1 MRRAYIAPR
10 PQYNRRSMSRRFAGA
25 AVFLLAVVSAPPA
38 QAGTLGLAE
47 VRTADGTLLADA
59 GEGPFAYP
67 ADGSVLRIG
76 SAQATAAG
84 VELRDVTMF
93 NGRVFVSKISV
104 PARGLR
110 HAQVEGLIADGKAY
124 VVGPNALIHLQ
135 GGSYLVAL
143 QQAVSPGRHG
153 SGLVGLRAYVS
164 DPSLGLAP
172 GTQLLIGLARAAHP
186 TGVNHAAT
194 IVLGLPQ
201 LPAVQASLDGVPTT
215 VPTIPTSLPAI
226 SGNGIGAQAVAL
238 VERYLGVPYVW
249 GGATPAG
256 FDCSGLVMYV
266 YGLLGLRLPHYSGYQ
281 WYYGRRIPADQLR
294 PGDIVFFH
302 ASANGPQHEGM
313 YIGAGEFIHA
323 PHTGD
328 VVKVSSLYD
337 TQYALTYVGAVRPYA
352 AGASPSSSFSMWTLA
367 SG

>member
-1 MRRAYIAPR
+1 
-10 PQYNRRSMSRRFAGA
+10 MSRRFAGA

-84 VELRDVTMF
+84 VDLRDVTMF

-143 QQAVSPGRHG
+143 QEAVSPGRHG
-153 SGLVGLRAYVS
+153 SGLVALRAYVS

-201 LPAVQASLDGVPTT
+201 
-215 VPTIPTSLPAI
+215 
-226 SGNGIGAQAVAL
+226 
-238 VERYLGVPYVW
+238 
-249 GGATPAG
+249 AG
-256 FDCSGLVMYV
+256 RS
-266 YGLLGLRLPHYSGYQ
+266 RSSH
-281 WYYGRRIPADQLR
+281 
-294 PGDIVFFH
+294 
-302 ASANGPQHEGM
+302 
-313 YIGAGEFIHA
+313 GAGPPAAHDRRRCNPA
-323 PHTGD
+323 P
-328 VVKVSSLYD
+328 
-337 TQYALTYVGAVRPYA
+337 
-352 AGASPSSSFSMWTLA
+352 
-367 SG
+367 SGRD

>member
-1 MRRAYIAPR
+1 MKARGGASRI
-10 PQYNRRSMSRRFAGA
+10 RRSMLPRLAGVAVLLLVLVVVPA
-25 AVFLLAVVSAPPA
+25 AH
-38 QAGTLGLAE
+38 AGTLGLAE
-47 VRTADGTLLADA
+47 VRTADGTLLAEA

-76 SAQATAAG
+76 SAHATAAG
-84 VELRDVTMF
+84 VELRDVDMF
-93 NGRVFVSKISV
+93 NGRVYVSKIVV
-104 PARGLR
+104 PARGLGR
-110 HAQVEGLIADGKAY
+110 ARVDGLIADGKAY
-124 VVGPNALIHLQ
+124 VVGANALIHLQ

-143 QQAVSPGRHG
+143 QEAVSPGRHG

-172 GTQLLIGLARAAHP
+172 GTQLLVGLARAAHP
-186 TGVNHAAT
+186 TGLNHAAT

-201 LPAVQASLDGVPTT
+201 LPAVQASLSGVPTT
-215 VPTIPTSLPAI
+215 IPTLPTTLPAI
-226 SGNGIGAQAVAL
+226 AGNGIGAQAVAL
-238 VERYLGVPYVW
+238 AAHFLGVPYVW

-256 FDCSGLVMYV
+256 FDCSGLLMYV
-266 YGLLGLRLPHYSGYQ
+266 YGLLGIRLPHYSGYQ
-281 WYYGRRIPADQLR
+281 WYYGRRIAADALR

-302 ASANGPQHEGM
+302 PSANGPQHEGI
-313 YIGAGEFIHA
+313 YVGAGEFIHA

-328 VVKVSSLYD
+328 VVRVSSLYD
-337 TQYALTYVGAVRPYA
+337 TQYALSYVGAVRPYA

>member
-1 MRRAYIAPR
+1 MVRRIA
-10 PQYNRRSMSRRFAGA
+10 GV
-25 AVFLLAVVSAPPA
+25 AVLLLAVVPAPVA
-38 QAGTLGLAE
+38 RAGTLGLAE
-47 VRTADGTLLADA
+47 VRAADGTLLAEA

-67 ADGSVLRIG
+67 GDGSVLRIG
-76 SAQATAAG
+76 SARATAAG

-93 NGRVFVSKISV
+93 NGRISASRIVV
-104 PARGLR
+104 PARGLGA
-110 HAQVEGLIADGKAY
+110 AQVDGLIADGKAY
-124 VVGPNALIHLQ
+124 VVGPNALIRLQ

-143 QQAVSPGRHG
+143 QEAVSPGRHG

-172 GTQLLIGLARAAHP
+172 GTQVLVGLARAAHP

-201 LPAVQASLDGVPTT
+201 LPAVQASLSGVPSTT
-215 VPTIPTSLPAI
+215 LPGISQPLPAVA
-226 SGNGIGAQAVAL
+226 GNGIGAQAVAL
-238 VERYLGVPYVW
+238 VERFLGVPYVW
-249 GGATPAG
+249 GGANPAG

-266 YGLLGLRLPHYSGYQ
+266 YGLLGIRLPHYSGYQ
-281 WYYGRRIPADQLR
+281 WFYGRRISVDDLQ

-302 ASANGPQHEGM
+302 PSANGPQHEGM

-328 VVKVSSLYD
+328 VVRVSSLYD
-337 TQYALTYVGAVRPYA
+337 TQYALSYVGAVRPYA
-352 AGASPSSSFSMWTLA
+352 AGASPSSFSVWTLA

>member
-1 MRRAYIAPR
+1 MLRPLAGVSVLLLFLVVAP
-10 PQYNRRSMSRRFAGA
+10 A
-25 AVFLLAVVSAPPA
+25 AT
-38 QAGTLGLAE
+38 AGTLGLAE
-47 VRTADGTLLADA
+47 VRTADGTLLAEA
-59 GEGPFAYP
+59 GEGAFAYP

-76 SAQATAAG
+76 SAHATAAG
-84 VELRDVTMF
+84 VELQDVTMF
-93 NGRVFVSKISV
+93 NGRVYISKIIV
-104 PARGLR
+104 PARGLTR
-110 HAQVEGLIADGKAY
+110 AHVDGLIADGKAY

-143 QQAVSPGRHG
+143 QEAVSPGRHG

-172 GTQLLIGLARAAHP
+172 GTQVLVGLARAAHP

-201 LPAVQASLDGVPTT
+201 LPAAAASLAGVPTT
-215 VPTIPTSLPAI
+215 IPAFPVSLPAI
-226 SGNGIGAQAVAL
+226 TGNGIGAQAVAL
-238 VERYLGVPYVW
+238 AERFLGVPYVW
-249 GGATPAG
+249 GGATPGG
-256 FDCSGLVMYV
+256 FDCSGLLMYV
-266 YGLLGLRLPHYSGYQ
+266 YGLLGVSLPHYSGYQ
-281 WYYGRRIPADQLR
+281 WYYGRRVAADRLQ

-302 ASANGPQHEGM
+302 PSANGPQHEGI

-352 AGASPSSSFSMWTLA
+352 AGASPSSSLSMWTLA

>member
-1 MRRAYIAPR
+1 MLRRL
-10 PQYNRRSMSRRFAGA
+10 A
-25 AVFLLAVVSAPPA
+25 AVGVFLVAAAPAPVA
-38 QAGTLGLAE
+38 HAGTLGLAE
-47 VRTADGTLLADA
+47 VRAPDGTLLAQA
-59 GEGPFAYP
+59 GEGAFSYP

-76 SAQATAAG
+76 SAKATAAG
-84 VELRDVTMF
+84 VALRDVTMF
-93 NGRVFVSKISV
+93 NGRIYASQIVV
-104 PARGLR
+104 PARGLVR
-110 HAQVEGLIADGKAY
+110 AQVRGLVVDGKAY

-135 GGSYLVAL
+135 GGSYVVAL
-143 QQAVSPGRHG
+143 QEAVSPGRHG

-164 DPSLGLAP
+164 DASLGLAP
-172 GTQLLIGLARAAHP
+172 GTQLLVGLARAAHP

-194 IVLGLPQ
+194 VVLGLPQ
-201 LPAVQASLDGVPTT
+201 LPAVEASLTGVPGNSMTG
-215 VPTIPTSLPAI
+215 IPLTLPAI
-226 SGNGIGAQAVAL
+226 SGDGIGGQAVAL
-238 VERYLGVPYVW
+238 VERFLGVPYVW

-266 YGLLGLRLPHYSGYQ
+266 YGLLGISLPHYSGYQ
-281 WYYGRRIPADQLR
+281 WYYGRRIALENLQ

-302 ASANGPQHEGM
+302 ASPNGPQHEGM

-337 TQYALTYVGAVRPYA
+337 TQYALSYVGAVRPYA
-352 AGASPSSSFSMWTLA
+352 AGAAPSSFSIWTLA

>member
-1 MRRAYIAPR
+1 MIRRLIGAAALFLVIAP
-10 PQYNRRSMSRRFAGA
+10 
-25 AVFLLAVVSAPPA
+25 SAS
-38 QAGTLGLAE
+38 AGTLGLAE
-47 VRTADGTLLADA
+47 VRAPDGTMLGDA
-59 GEGPFAYP
+59 GNGSYAYP

-76 SAQATAAG
+76 SASANAAR
-84 VELRDVTMF
+84 VVLRDVTMF
-93 NGRVFVSKISV
+93 NGRVSIARIIV
-104 PARGLR
+104 PARGLAGAR
-110 HAQVEGLIADGKAY
+110 VDGLIADGRAY

-143 QQAVSPGRHG
+143 QEAVSPGRHG
-153 SGLVGLRAYVS
+153 SGLVALRAYVA

-172 GTQLLIGLARAAHP
+172 GTQVLVGLARAAHP
-186 TGVNHAAT
+186 TGISRAAV
-194 IVLGLPQ
+194 VLGLPQ
-201 LPAVQASLDGVPTT
+201 LAAAEASLAGVPSTLPTATPTT
-215 VPTIPTSLPAI
+215 FSTAILPALE
-226 SGNGIGAQAVAL
+226 GNGIGSQAVGL
-238 VERYLGVPYVW
+238 VERFLGVPYVW

-266 YGLLGLRLPHYSGYQ
+266 YGLLGIRLPHYSGYQ
-281 WYYGRRIPADQLR
+281 WYAGPRVTRDQLQ

-302 ASANGPQHEGM
+302 PSANGPQHEGM

-337 TQYALTYVGAVRPYA
+337 TQYALSYVGAVRPYVS
-352 AGASPSSSFSMWTLA
+352 ASPAAPSQDNGWVST

>member
-1 MRRAYIAPR
+1 MLRRL
-10 PQYNRRSMSRRFAGA
+10 A
-25 AVFLLAVVSAPPA
+25 AVAAFLFAAVPAPVA
-38 QAGTLGLAE
+38 QAGALGLAE
-47 VRTADGTLLADA
+47 VRAADGTLLAQA

-67 ADGSVLRIG
+67 ADGSVLKIG
-76 SAQATAAG
+76 WARATAAG

-93 NGRVFVSKISV
+93 NGRISASRIVV
-104 PARGLR
+104 PARGLAR
-110 HAQVEGLIADGKAY
+110 ARVEGLVADGKAY

-143 QQAVSPGRHG
+143 QEAVSPGRHG

-172 GTQLLIGLARAAHP
+172 GTQLLVGLARAAHP

-201 LPAVQASLDGVPTT
+201 LPAMEASLDGVPATAT
-215 VPTIPTSLPAI
+215 SGIPTSLPTV
-226 SGNGIGAQAVAL
+226 SGDGIGAQAVAL

-266 YGLLGLRLPHYSGYQ
+266 YGLLGIRLPHYSGYQ
-281 WYYGRRIPADQLR
+281 WYYGRRIPVDQLQ

-337 TQYALTYVGAVRPYA
+337 TQYALSYVGAVRPYA
-352 AGASPSSSFSMWTLA
+352 AGASPSSFSIWTLA

>member
-1 MRRAYIAPR
+1 MVRRIA
-10 PQYNRRSMSRRFAGA
+10 GV
-25 AVFLLAVVSAPPA
+25 AVLLLAVVPAPIA
-38 QAGTLGLAE
+38 RAGTLGLAE
-47 VRTADGTLLADA
+47 VRAADGTLLAEA
-59 GEGPFAYP
+59 GDGPFAYP

-76 SAQATAAG
+76 SARASAAG

-93 NGRVFVSKISV
+93 NGRVYASRIVV
-104 PARGLR
+104 PARGLAR
-110 HAQVEGLIADGKAY
+110 ARVEGLIADGRAY

-143 QQAVSPGRHG
+143 QEAVSPGRHG

-172 GTQLLIGLARAAHP
+172 GTQLLVGLARAAHP

-201 LPAVQASLDGVPTT
+201 LPAVQASLAGVPTT
-215 VPTIPTSLPAI
+215 TLPGISQTLPAI
-226 SGNGIGAQAVAL
+226 SGSGIGAQAVAL
-238 VERYLGVPYVW
+238 VERFLGVPYVW
-249 GGATPAG
+249 GGSTPSG

-266 YGLLGLRLPHYSGYQ
+266 YGLLGIRLPHYSGYQ
-281 WYYGRRIPADQLR
+281 WFYGRRIPVDDLQ

-302 ASANGPQHEGM
+302 PSPNGPQHEGM

-337 TQYALTYVGAVRPYA
+337 TQYALSYVGAVRPYA
-352 AGASPSSSFSMWTLA
+352 AGASPSSFSVWTLA

>member
-1 MRRAYIAPR
+1 MLRRL
-10 PQYNRRSMSRRFAGA
+10 AGV
-25 AVFLLAVVSAPPA
+25 AVLLLAVLPAKAA

-47 VRTADGTLLADA
+47 VRAADGTLLAEA
-59 GEGPFAYP
+59 GDGAFAYP
-67 ADGSVLRIG
+67 SDGSVLRIG
-76 SAQATAAG
+76 SASATAAG
-84 VELRDVTMF
+84 VDLRDISMF
-93 NGRVFVSKISV
+93 NGRVFVDRIVV
-104 PARGLR
+104 PARGLA
-110 HAQVEGLIADGKAY
+110 HARVEGLVADGKAY

-143 QQAVSPGRHG
+143 QEAVSPGRHG

-172 GTQLLIGLARAAHP
+172 GTQLLVGLARAAHP

-201 LPAVQASLDGVPTT
+201 LPAVQASLEGVPAK
-215 VPTIPTSLPAI
+215 IPMLPVSLPAVA
-226 SGNGIGAQAVAL
+226 GNGIGAQAVAIAA
-238 VERYLGVPYVW
+238 RFLGVPYVW

-266 YGLLGLRLPHYSGYQ
+266 YGFLGIRLPHYSGYQ
-281 WYYGRRIPADQLR
+281 WYYGRRIAPDHLQ

-302 ASANGPQHEGM
+302 ASANGPQHEGL
-313 YIGAGEFIHA
+313 YVGAGEFIHS

-328 VVKVSSLYD
+328 VVRISSLYD
-337 TQYALTYVGAVRPYA
+337 TQYALSYVGAVRPYA
-352 AGASPSSSFSMWTLA
+352 AGASPSSSFSTWTLA